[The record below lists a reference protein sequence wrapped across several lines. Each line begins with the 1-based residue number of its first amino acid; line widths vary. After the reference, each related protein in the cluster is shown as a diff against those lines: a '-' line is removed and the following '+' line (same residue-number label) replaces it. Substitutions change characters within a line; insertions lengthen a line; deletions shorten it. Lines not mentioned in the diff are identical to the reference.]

1 MCRWLRV
8 RGYSQ
13 RKECYASV
21 STCTRVYSEE
31 GVLCVGGYVYE
42 GIVRNL
48 WKLLILVFK
57 PLCSTSLKLTKVFL
71 KVICNLFFLANV
83 QKSTLTT
90 P

>member
-42 GIVRNL
+42 GIVRGRSVMRRCL
-48 WKLLILVFK
+48 RVRGYSQRKECYASVAT
-57 PLCSTSLKLTKVFL
+57 CTRV
-71 KVICNLFFLANV
+71 
-83 QKSTLTT
+83 
-90 P
+90 